1 MDQQTI
7 TFIAVVVIVLMGAML
22 VGAEVWQNLRLER
35 ELDEQRKREE
45 EALAAEQGGS
55 ISDEA
60 PAHDSLPD
68 LLEN

>member
-7 TFIAVVVIVLMGAML
+7 MSFAVVVIVLMGAML

-35 ELDEQRKREE
+35 EQDEKRKREE
-45 EALAAEQGGS
+45 AEAAQGEPS
-55 ISDEA
+55 PDD
-60 PAHDSLPD
+60 PASLHD